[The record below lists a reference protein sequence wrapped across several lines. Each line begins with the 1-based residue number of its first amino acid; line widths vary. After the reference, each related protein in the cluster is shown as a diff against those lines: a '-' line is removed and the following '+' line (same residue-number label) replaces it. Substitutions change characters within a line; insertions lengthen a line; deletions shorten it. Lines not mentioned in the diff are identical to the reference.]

1 LKNKLLSAGVE
12 NNNRKMQWKLSITS
26 SHTNCSLNYSTT
38 EQPFNGGWSAG
49 STQKFVSA
57 TKALKPK
64 GSNRCW
70 SFPLVPLAS
79 VANQDAKVAFQTACD
94 TKWQFQFHTNI
105 SVDLPI
111 PTAALLVMAKKL
123 LVFLNWRNSLTFLV
137 DIVLSL
143 ILTRLL
149 LN

>member
-111 PTAALLVMAKKL
+111 PTAALSHGKKKC
-123 LVFLNWRNSLTFLV
+123 
-137 DIVLSL
+137 
-143 ILTRLL
+143 
-149 LN
+149 